1 MATLTFRA
9 PDSATALDMVQR
21 KFGQDALILQTIT
34 RDGQV
39 EITASDAADAPQA
52 QPPRGPQA
60 YRVPAPPVTPQPQAQ
75 PQEQPQEQPQPQP
88 HTQPNTAA
96 LPGFLHA
103 QNASR
108 FAQALLK
115 AQASPAEANAPA
127 AQPNSTGRGQA
138 ARTALHRAKRI
149 VLVGPVGA
157 GKTMAALQLG
167 AAYLQAQPG
176 NKVEFV
182 FCGNG
187 SHSDGALLAQKSHL
201 LGMTT
206 VFTPVE
212 SLALPPPAALQI
224 VLASGRGGP
233 GPAAVALALAGPA
246 AQAALVLPAGL
257 HPDRVQGLAAHWGG
271 LNCAIILASQ
281 PALPATSDDCTALHS
296 MGLAPAWVSDGCH
309 ILNGLTLPDCPDM
322 FPLPKAEATQ

>member
-39 EITASDAADAPQA
+39 EITASDTADATQ
-52 QPPRGPQA
+52 
-60 YRVPAPPVTPQPQAQ
+60 V
-75 PQEQPQEQPQPQP
+75 PQPQP
-88 HTQPNTAA
+88 AQTPSAPKAQPRAYSPANAAA
-96 LPGFLHA
+96 LPAFLQA

-108 FAQALLK
+108 FAQALLQ
-115 AQASPAEANAPA
+115 AQAGAAAPVTQA
-127 AQPNSTGRGQA
+127 PPPNSTAHGQA
-138 ARTALHRAKRI
+138 ARDALQRAKRI
-149 VLVGPVGA
+149 VLVGPAGA

-167 AAYLQAQPG
+167 AAHLQAQPG
-176 NKVEFV
+176 ETVEFV

-201 LGMTT
+201 LGMNTL
-206 VFTPVE
+206 FTPIE
-212 SLALPPPAALQI
+212 TLAPPPPAAVQI
-224 VLASGRGGP
+224 VLISGRGGP
-233 GPAAVALALAGPA
+233 GPAAVAPLLAGPA

-257 HPDRVQGLAAHWGG
+257 HPDRAQGLAAHWAG
-271 LNCAIILASQ
+271 LNCAILLASQ
-281 PALPATSDDCTALHS
+281 PSMPATSDDCTALHS
-296 MGLAPAWVSDGCH
+296 LGLPPAWVSDGCH
-309 ILNGLTLPDCPDM
+309 ILNGLTQPDCPAM